1 MTRELIQTLAGTVG
15 AVGFAMLFNVH
26 GKKLWLIAGGSVL
39 SWCCF
44 LLCREAGTFYAF
56 FCATC
61 AATLIGEV
69 LARAAKGPVL
79 LFLVPM
85 LIPLIPGS
93 DLYYTMSHLLSGS
106 EELFLYHA
114 KLLLMEAGA
123 IALGII
129 CAAAVAKIVLTVLR
143 RT

>member
-1 MTRELIQTLAGTVG
+1 MKDLIQTLAGTVG

-26 GKKLWLIAGGSVL
+26 GKKLWLIAGGSVVC
-39 SWCCF
+39 WCCF

-56 FCATC
+56 FWATC
-61 AATLIGEV
+61 VAALIGEV
-69 LARAAKGPVL
+69 LARVAKGPVL

-93 DLYYTMSHLLSGS
+93 DLYYTMAHLLGG
-106 EELFLYHA
+106 EEGLFLHHA
-114 KLLLMEAGA
+114 KLLVTEAGA

-129 CAAAVAKIVLTVLR
+129 CAAAVARIALTVLR
-143 RT
+143 RN